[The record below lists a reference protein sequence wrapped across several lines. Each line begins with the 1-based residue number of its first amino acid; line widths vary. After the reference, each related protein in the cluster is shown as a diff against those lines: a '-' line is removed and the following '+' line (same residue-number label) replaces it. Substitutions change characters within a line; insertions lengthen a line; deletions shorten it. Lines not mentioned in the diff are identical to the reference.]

1 MEEEIAA
8 LQKQIDRLEGLL
20 RVCNNRIDLLEKWKG
35 THMRE
40 IDTPRLSLP
49 PHPSP
54 NDVYGRMGKTIGER
68 ANITRYPLP
77 DEESDTK

>member
-20 RVCNNRIDLLEKWKG
+20 RVSSNRISLLEQWKAIHLG
-35 THMRE
+35 EM
-40 IDTPRLSLP
+40 DAPRLTLP
-49 PHPSP
+49 PHSP
-54 NDVYGRMGKTIGER
+54 NDVYGRMGKTIGQQ

-77 DEESDTK
+77 DEESDSK

>member
-20 RVCNNRIDLLEKWKG
+20 RVSSNRISLLEQWKAIHIG
-35 THMRE
+35 EME
-40 IDTPRLSLP
+40 APWLSL
-49 PHPSP
+49 HVENSP
-54 NDVYGRMGKTIGER
+54 NDVYGRMGKTIGQQ

-77 DEESDTK
+77 DEESDSK

>member
-20 RVCNNRIDLLEKWKG
+20 RVCNNRIGLLEQWKAIHLG
-35 THMRE
+35 EM
-40 IDTPRLSLP
+40 DTPRLSLP